1 MIYGNIDNVARSL
14 FEFDKIYTNYKEA
27 MDNIEND
34 GILLNRF
41 ILIDYTSNLDS
52 NMTYEEQAKQKLL
65 NQAIDNDIAL
75 KEEDKEKDS
84 NYIYNTYFAHR
95 ADLKDY
101 DGCICIKIWKSEE
114 GYEYKPTIN
123 LKLGLLELQRQW
135 TYNLAESSLDSY
147 ADYAK
152 ILSNFFNYNGM
163 DITAIDAIWAKY
175 FSYKDNLLT
184 NDIDIIE
191 RIYKN
196 TNSVI
201 SIDYSKLENTD
212 TVLNRITIGNN
223 NEGIV
228 WYKEVDSL
236 IGKYIYIFEN
246 GKSYLG
252 TVKDVYGSFSET
264 VTFTFT
270 SNVVDFSNTERWT
283 NTNIDGVLIIE
294 PPETANNSENYVSVE
309 DIKNLW
315 YKGEI
320 L

>member
-1 MIYGNIDNVARSL
+1 
-14 FEFDKIYTNYKEA
+14 
-27 MDNIEND
+27 MDV
-34 GILLNRF
+34 
-41 ILIDYTSNLDS
+41 
-52 NMTYEEQAKQKLL
+52 
-65 NQAIDNDIAL
+65 
-75 KEEDKEKDS
+75 
-84 NYIYNTYFAHR
+84 
-95 ADLKDY
+95 
-101 DGCICIKIWKSEE
+101 
-114 GYEYKPTIN
+114 
-123 LKLGLLELQRQW
+123 
-135 TYNLAESSLDSY
+135 
-147 ADYAK
+147 
-152 ILSNFFNYNGM
+152 
-163 DITAIDAIWAKY
+163 TAIDAIWANY

-184 NDIDIIE
+184 SDIDIIE

-223 NEGIV
+223 SEGIV
-228 WYKEVDSL
+228 QYKEVDSL

-252 TVKDVYGSFSET
+252 TVKGVDNSSSET

-283 NTNIDGVLIIE
+283 NTNIEGVLIIE